1 MHGIPST
8 THAKNRRFIRGTNA
22 GISADD
28 ADENTRT
35 NTKVKVKDTGPKIPI
50 YHRCVDTYCRYISL
64 FAKHKGMSK
73 RVRDIDTSAEH
84 EPARGGEPG
93 ADADADADAT
103 ALLALGGE
111 DDAHDDA
118 QHEESEAKRARH
130 GQGHHHEMNHEDA
143 EMASAAA
150 AAAEALADVHHNP
163 HDEHHQGHHGGGQH
177 GSHHQQYDPAHYQQH
192 HQAYYGHHQ
201 QHHGQHPHYD
211 YSAYAHPHEQ
221 QHHQHDQHA
230 EAHQYHHP
238 HHQEQQQHQHEGHAR
253 AQAHHAH
260 AAAAAAGESSAS
272 VDADAAPAGAAAANP
287 HHATAEASRDTKWS
301 EMIDHLTTYATTH
314 GHCDVPGRQPRLGP
328 WVQIQRAQY
337 RLYRDGKPS
346 ALTSEKVAKLEELG
360 FRWQI
365 ARDRDSVWTEMLERW
380 LAVRGSGKT
389 NGGARVGQDPKLAS
403 WCKRQRKT
411 YRLLGEGKPTPMK
424 PEWAERLRE
433 VGFDFGDGASSAA
446 AVGTAAAAMPAAA
459 AGTAMDGSGGEEE
472 EEGAAKPA
480 AAADT
485 DADANTDAA
494 AAATEESIAAAGSA
508 TARDDDGTFQLRL
521 AEVKQFVADHGP
533 GVAIPD
539 AYPSNEALGRWATQK
554 RKQKR
559 RADAGH
565 TTRLTADRIAALD
578 EAGFVWQVWGNR
590 TEKWDEMFGRLVEFR
605 EQHGGSTRIVHSL
618 RAKDPDLRQLGMW
631 CDRQR
636 AAYKARQQ
644 GKSGPMTDDRAKR
657 LDDIG

>member
-1 MHGIPST
+1 
-8 THAKNRRFIRGTNA
+8 
-22 GISADD
+22 
-28 ADENTRT
+28 
-35 NTKVKVKDTGPKIPI
+35 
-50 YHRCVDTYCRYISL
+50 
-64 FAKHKGMSK
+64 
-73 RVRDIDTSAEH
+73 
-84 EPARGGEPG
+84 
-93 ADADADADAT
+93 
-103 ALLALGGE
+103 
-111 DDAHDDA
+111 
-118 QHEESEAKRARH
+118 
-130 GQGHHHEMNHEDA
+130 
-143 EMASAAA
+143 
-150 AAAEALADVHHNP
+150 
-163 HDEHHQGHHGGGQH
+163 
-177 GSHHQQYDPAHYQQH
+177 
-192 HQAYYGHHQ
+192 
-201 QHHGQHPHYD
+201 
-211 YSAYAHPHEQ
+211 
-221 QHHQHDQHA
+221 
-230 EAHQYHHP
+230 
-238 HHQEQQQHQHEGHAR
+238 
-253 AQAHHAH
+253 
-260 AAAAAAGESSAS
+260 
-272 VDADAAPAGAAAANP
+272 
-287 HHATAEASRDTKWS
+287 
-301 EMIDHLTTYATTH
+301 MIDHLTTYATTH

-346 ALTSEKVAKLEELG
+346 ALTADKVVKLEELG

-380 LAVRGSGKT
+380 LASKGGGKSK
-389 NGGARVGQDPKLAS
+389 VGQDPKLAS

-446 AVGTAAAAMPAAA
+446 AAGTAAAAMSAAA

-480 AAADT
+480 ADT
-485 DADANTDAA
+485 NTDANTDAA
-494 AAATEESIAAAGSA
+494 ATAESNAAAGSA

-533 GVAIPD
+533 GVAIID
-539 AYPSNEALGRWATQK
+539 AYPFNEALGRWATQK

-605 EQHGGSTRIVHSL
+605 ESHGGSTRIVHSL

>member
-1 MHGIPST
+1 
-8 THAKNRRFIRGTNA
+8 
-22 GISADD
+22 
-28 ADENTRT
+28 
-35 NTKVKVKDTGPKIPI
+35 
-50 YHRCVDTYCRYISL
+50 
-64 FAKHKGMSK
+64 MSK
-73 RVRDIDTSAEH
+73 RVRAIDTSAEH

-93 ADADADADAT
+93 ADADADAT

-163 HDEHHQGHHGGGQH
+163 HDEHPGSHHQGHHGGGQH
-177 GSHHQQYDPAHYQQH
+177 GSHPQQYDPAHYQQH

-238 HHQEQQQHQHEGHAR
+238 HHQEQQHQHDGHAQ

-260 AAAAAAGESSAS
+260 AAAAAGEPSAAN
-272 VDADAAPAGAAAANP
+272 DADAAPATTHTNP
-287 HHATAEASRDTKWS
+287 HHTTAEASRDTKWS
-301 EMIDHLTTYATTH
+301 EMIDHLTTYAATH

-389 NGGARVGQDPKLAS
+389 NGGAKVGQDPKLAS

-446 AVGTAAAAMPAAA
+446 AAGTAAAAMSAAA

-485 DADANTDAA
+485 NADANTDAA

-618 RAKDPDLRQLGMW
+618 RAQDPDLRQLGMW

>member
-1 MHGIPST
+1 
-8 THAKNRRFIRGTNA
+8 
-22 GISADD
+22 
-28 ADENTRT
+28 
-35 NTKVKVKDTGPKIPI
+35 
-50 YHRCVDTYCRYISL
+50 
-64 FAKHKGMSK
+64 MSK

-84 EPARGGEPG
+84 EPAARGGEPAG
-93 ADADADADAT
+93 TDDADADAT

-118 QHEESEAKRARH
+118 QHHEESEAKRARH
-130 GQGHHHEMNHEDA
+130 GQGHHHEMHHEDA

-163 HDEHHQGHHGGGQH
+163 HDEHRGSHHQGHHGGQHHGGQH

-211 YSAYAHPHEQ
+211 YSAYAHPHPHEQ
-221 QHHQHDQHA
+221 QHHSHDQQHA

-238 HHQEQQQHQHEGHAR
+238 HHQEQQHQHQHEGHAQAQ

-260 AAAAAAGESSAS
+260 HAHAASAAAAGEPSAAN
-272 VDADAAPAGAAAANP
+272 DADAAPAAA
-287 HHATAEASRDTKWS
+287 HTTTHASAEASRDTKWS
-301 EMIDHLTTYATTH
+301 EMIDHLTTYATTN

-346 ALTSEKVAKLEELG
+346 ALTADKVAKLEELG

-380 LAVRGSGKT
+380 LALRGSGKT

-446 AVGTAAAAMPAAA
+446 AAGAAAAAMSA

-485 DADANTDAA
+485 NADANTDAA
-494 AAATEESIAAAGSA
+494 ATAESIAAAGSA